1 MPRSRRCRW
10 AARPRAP
17 WQRGR
22 RSLDIFLQAIHVY
35 AQANVE
41 RLKAANVGTDAAG
54 IMTLVKAEFA
64 ELADEALLD
73 LVEQARDDQ
82 TRFEREMKAAEKKRI
97 SAAKAAADDE
107 DDDDDEDDEDED
119 EPESEDESDGYDGEA
134 AASDEYPTDAV
145 LGKAVKAEM
154 KGRELSELSKKKV
167 RAAVQ
172 ARFEKHDLSSKK
184 VSASRSGERTSRVRL
199 LTSIPAGDTQRLHS
213 GPGGQDV
220 GLKP

>member
-1 MPRSRRCRW
+1 M
-10 AARPRAP
+10 
-17 WQRGR
+17 
-22 RSLDIFLQAIHVY
+22 QAIHLY

-64 ELADEALLD
+64 ELTDEALLD

-82 TRFEREMKAAEKKRI
+82 KRFEREMKAAEKKRI

-107 DDDDDEDDEDED
+107 DDDDDDDEDDEDED

-154 KGRELSELSKKKV
+154 KGKELFELSKKKV

-184 VSASRSGERTSRVRL
+184 VSASRSGERTFRVRL
-199 LTSIPAGDTQRLHS
+199 LTSIPAGDTQRLHP